1 MTRPAEAAEAT
12 WDEIDTH
19 DKLWTIPA
27 SRMKMKRKHIIPLS
41 PQALAIL
48 EIMKPI
54 SGHREHVFPS
64 MKSPH
69 TKPMNSQTVNAAI
82 KRVGFA
88 GRLVAH
94 GFRSI
99 ASTALNEKGF
109 PPDVIEAA
117 LAHIDSNEVRRA
129 YNRAIYLEQRRDMM
143 DWWGEFVEKASH
155 KTNNN
160 IILLSN

>member
-1 MTRPAEAAEAT
+1 
-12 WDEIDTH
+12 
-19 DKLWTIPA
+19 
-27 SRMKMKRKHIIPLS
+27 MKMKREHMIPLS

-48 EIMKPI
+48 EVMKPI

-64 MKSPH
+64 MKSPY

-117 LAHIDSNEVRRA
+117 LAHIDSNEVRRVL
-129 YNRAIYLEQRRDMM
+129 ITEPST
-143 DWWGEFVEKASH
+143 W
-155 KTNNN
+155 NNGVK
-160 IILLSN
+160 

>member
-1 MTRPAEAAEAT
+1 MTRPTEAAEAT
-12 WDEIDTH
+12 WREIDL
-19 DKLWTIPA
+19 DNKLWTIPPD
-27 SRMKMKRKHIIPLS
+27 RMKIKKEHIIPLS
-41 PQALAIL
+41 SQALAIL
-48 EIMKPI
+48 GVMKPI

-99 ASTALNEKGF
+99 ASTS
-109 PPDVIEAA
+109 IE
-117 LAHIDSNEVRRA
+117 
-129 YNRAIYLEQRRDMM
+129 
-143 DWWGEFVEKASH
+143 
-155 KTNNN
+155 
-160 IILLSN
+160 